1 MNEYRKYLKPSNVG
15 TWGLE
20 FELKNLK
27 SQLMWLDITLTKAEG
42 EKEKRDITRQ
52 INEKVWS
59 ILLLELNLETEE

>member
-1 MNEYRKYLKPSNVG
+1 MSEYRKYLKPSNFS

-20 FELKNLK
+20 FELKNLRG
-27 SQLMWLDITLTKAEG
+27 QLMWLDNKLTKVKG

-59 ILLLELNLETEE
+59 ILLLELNLEKEE